1 MTDTTLITSLVTARP
16 AVPREPAQ
24 DDMSPEDE
32 RPCIGH
38 GLDSESTSDGKPVFS
53 KITSDEPP
61 VFSRITSTTSED
73 TGLWPPN
80 TSRSSSTESSDDSS
94 LAASTAFTDFPPT
107 STTSTGDT
115 GSPATPTDTRIAEP
129 SDGATRPPA
138 EQDEL
143 TNGATAGIVIGIVVA
158 LLAAIFLGRHMYKK
172 RKNRFQVLGWSRGLR
187 SEQSLDTAPRQGTMV
202 HQPAAGGAGSASRAV
217 TRDMELR
224 SIRL

>member
-1 MTDTTLITSLVTARP
+1 MTDTTLITSSVTTRP
-16 AVPREPAQ
+16 VVPRDTNQ
-24 DDMSPEDE
+24 DNTPPEDE
-32 RPCIGH
+32 RSCMGD

-80 TSRSSSTESSDDSS
+80 TSRSSSTEYSDDSS
-94 LAASTAFTDFPPT
+94 LATSTDSTDSSLT

-115 GSPATPTDTRIAEP
+115 GFPGSSTNTRTAQP
-129 SDGATRPPA
+129 SAGATRPSQD
-138 EQDEL
+138 QDEL

-158 LLAAIFLGRHMYKK
+158 LLAAIFLGRRMYNKK
-172 RKNRFQVLGWSRGLR
+172 KNKWQGRGRRLP
-187 SEQSLDTAPRQGTMV
+187 SGPSLDTAPRQDIRM
-202 HQPAAGGAGSASRAV
+202 HHPAAGGAGPASRAA